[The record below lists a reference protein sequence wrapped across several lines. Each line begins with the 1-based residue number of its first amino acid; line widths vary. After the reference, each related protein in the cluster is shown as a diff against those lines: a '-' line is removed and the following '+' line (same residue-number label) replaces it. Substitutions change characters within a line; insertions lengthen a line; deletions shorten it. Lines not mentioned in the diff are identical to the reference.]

1 MQTVRGNLIYT
12 GFATAIFLFI
22 QWLDNVRD
30 WQLLA
35 ITGAMFFVFTFF
47 MLRLIQRVL
56 NAVLKNR
63 GPQNRR
69 GRNDRGDD
77 EERGPAEV
85 PPTTSRPDHVRRRRE
100 RRRRR

>member
-1 MQTVRGNLIYT
+1 VQTVRGNLIYT

-30 WQLLA
+30 WQVLA
-35 ITGAMFFVFTFF
+35 FTAVMFFVFTFF
-47 MLRLIQRVL
+47 MLRLIQRIL

-69 GRNDRGDD
+69 ARGRRAED
-77 EERGPAEV
+77 EERGPAEQ
-85 PPTTSRPDHVRRRRE
+85 PQTTARPDHVRRRRE